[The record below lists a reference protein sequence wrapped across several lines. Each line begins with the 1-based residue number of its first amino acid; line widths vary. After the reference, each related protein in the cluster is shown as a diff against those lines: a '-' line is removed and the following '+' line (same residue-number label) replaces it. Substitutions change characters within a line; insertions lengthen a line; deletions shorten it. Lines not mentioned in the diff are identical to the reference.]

1 MTVGSWLENTME
13 RDHAEDMVVDGRV
26 ILKCFKE
33 IGRNRL
39 DYILL
44 AVDRD
49 RWQVAG
55 ACECVTGHSICI
67 KCGEFLD

>member
-1 MTVGSWLENTME
+1 MTVGFWLENPIE

-33 IGRNRL
+33 IGRNRV

-49 RWQVAG
+49 SWPGLVNVLLGIR
-55 ACECVTGHSICI
+55 
-67 KCGEFLD
+67 FP

>member
-1 MTVGSWLENTME
+1 MTVGSWLENPME

-33 IGRNRL
+33 IRRNRV

-44 AVDRD
+44 ALDRD
-49 RWQVAG
+49 RWPGPVN
-55 ACECVTGHSICI
+55 VL
-67 KCGEFLD
+67 LDIRFP

>member
-1 MTVGSWLENTME
+1 MTVGSWLENPME
-13 RDHAEDMVVDGRV
+13 RDHSEDMVVDGRV

-33 IGRNRL
+33 IGPNRV

-49 RWQVAG
+49 GWPGPVN
-55 ACECVTGHSICI
+55 VL
-67 KCGEFLD
+67 LDIPFT